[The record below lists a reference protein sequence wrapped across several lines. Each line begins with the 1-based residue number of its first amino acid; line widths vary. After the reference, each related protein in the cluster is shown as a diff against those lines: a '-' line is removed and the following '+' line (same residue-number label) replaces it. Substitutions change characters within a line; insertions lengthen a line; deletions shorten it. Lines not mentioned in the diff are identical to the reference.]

1 MRILKENH
9 ELCLKNSCALGVY
22 WYVMD
27 HAKDAAQR
35 VDDRVEAFVANEV
48 YGFTNPLYDECR

>member
-1 MRILKENH
+1 MRVLKEH
-9 ELCLKNSCALGVY
+9 PDFCFKTSCALGVY

-35 VDDRVEAFVANEV
+35 VDDRVEAFVADEV
-48 YGFTNPLYDECR
+48 YGFTNPPYEECR